1 MELSLAGYDPLAR
14 RVHLAF
20 APTFSDIQ
28 GIVFPPGPFV
38 VLLGGDT
45 SDVPVDLLYAMA
57 NCLLDRGAAYILAWG
72 AGASRCEDIVDEA
85 AAMRTLDNPEAPT
98 IMTTAHEG
106 ESLDEVLL
114 FATTAAVPAEPL
126 AAATADVVL
135 VFHGTVGWFNEA
147 QNLLEDILT
156 SGVD

>member
-20 APTFSDIQ
+20 APRFSDIQ
-28 GIVFPPGPFV
+28 DIVFPEFPFV

-45 SDVPVDLLYAMA
+45 SGISVDLIYSTAEH
-57 NCLLDRGAAYILAWG
+57 LLDRGAAYILAWG
-72 AGASRCEDIVDEA
+72 DGASRCEDIVDETA
-85 AAMRTLDNPEAPT
+85 TMRTLDHPEAPT

-106 ESLDEVLL
+106 ESIEEVLA
-114 FATTAAVPAEPL
+114 FATTVAVPAEPL

-135 VFHGTVGWFNEA
+135 VFHGNVRWFNEA
-147 QNLLEDILT
+147 HNLLEDMLK
-156 SGVD
+156 GG